1 MRIPNLVATAI
12 LVTLPSLANAAEA
25 PCLTRQEFS
34 GLASFV
40 LPSVMEGAIERCR
53 PYLDEGAY
61 LTISGSK
68 LVDRY
73 EARKVQNW
81 PVAKA
86 AFLKI
91 SGETNGKANDLLK
104 ILPDD
109 ALQDMLDITF
119 EGLASQEIPT
129 DKCGTIDEFT
139 RLLAPLPPENTWEI
153 IRLVVSLAG
162 KPEKDSKAKSPLGKL
177 SICPEPS

>member
-1 MRIPNLVATAI
+1 MRIPTLIATAL
-12 LVTLPSLANAAEA
+12 LVTLPGLANAAEA

-40 LPSVMEGAIERCR
+40 LPSVMEGAIERCQ
-53 PYLDEGAY
+53 PYLDDGDY
-61 LTISGSK
+61 LATSGSK
-68 LVDRY
+68 VVERY
-73 EARKVQNW
+73 EARKADSW

-104 ILPDD
+104 MLPDD

-119 EGLASQEIPT
+119 EGLVSQEIPT

-139 RLLAPLPPENTWEI
+139 RLLAPLPPENTAEI
-153 IRLVVSLAG
+153 ISLIVSLAG
-162 KPEKDSKAKSPLGKL
+162 KPNNDGKAKSPIGKL
-177 SICPEPS
+177 TICPEPS